1 MSFDAT
7 SGINSRI
14 NPTSDRNRENSQISQ
29 KKNSL
34 SVLKWKLFGR
44 HFLSMDVMFDAL
56 FLLSKHDSD
65 YKLRV
70 PISALI
76 DYKGFR
82 CLAIGQ
88 IPILPQQGPSVGFNK
103 GHYVPP
109 EPELKSAFAHV
120 GDILQLKDNE
130 VFSTQN
136 TMM

>member
-82 CLAIGQ
+82 CLAIG
-88 IPILPQQGPSVGFNK
+88 
-103 GHYVPP
+103 
-109 EPELKSAFAHV
+109 
-120 GDILQLKDNE
+120 
-130 VFSTQN
+130 
-136 TMM
+136 

>member
-1 MSFDAT
+1 MSM
-7 SGINSRI
+7 
-14 NPTSDRNRENSQISQ
+14 
-29 KKNSL
+29 
-34 SVLKWKLFGR
+34 LKWKLFGR

-56 FLLSKHDSD
+56 FLLSRHDQD

-88 IPILPQQGPSVGFNK
+88 IPILPQQGPSLGFYK

-109 EPELKSAFAHV
+109 EPELKSAFSHV

-136 TMM
+136 TMMQSVPVSYFAKIYSF